1 MQDVVTPNP
10 SLSQPKSWLWY
21 ISIVFFVLIVWTCL
35 SLYGYGIYQDGQITK
50 LKSDL
55 SSLENTVSTLSSDRK
70 TVIANILKDD
80 AIRPSIDLKSLVS
93 AFRLTATKEQVR
105 FQGFSVKNDVIST
118 SLIATE
124 WDPQI
129 HSDPIATIVRFIRSM
144 DAQKQKFQIEPVR
157 IVSGDPTK
165 RTTGIELKVV
175 SAQ

>member
-1 MQDVVTPNP
+1 MQDVVAPNP
-10 SLSQPKSWLWY
+10 PLSRPKSWLWY
-21 ISIVFFVLIVWTCL
+21 ISIIFFLVVLWGCL
-35 SLYGYGIYQDGQITK
+35 GLYGYGFYQENQITK
-50 LKSDL
+50 LKTEL
-55 SSLENTVSTLSSDRK
+55 TSLESTVATLSSDRK
-70 TVIANILKDD
+70 TVIANILNGDT
-80 AIRPSIDLKSLVS
+80 IRPSIDLKNLVS

-144 DAQKQKFQIEPVR
+144 DTQKQKFQIEPIR
-157 IVSGDPTK
+157 IVSGDSTK